1 MSDKPALHPNA
12 AVGEAL
18 VEAAH
23 AVLAE
28 ARAAIDESR
37 TSDTQAI
44 HDFRKAMKRWRALL
58 RLLEPQL
65 GGEARRLRNAARNVA
80 RKLSGARDVQS
91 AIEALG
97 ELGETRGALPA
108 GLRRSMLDRLRRLGA
123 AAEATTLTAD
133 MRLHLRAAIAAAED
147 AVGRWRLDGLAFA
160 DVADGLAQTY
170 RRARRRVPKDW
181 DSARPKALH
190 ELRQRV
196 VEHRYQME
204 LVEPLWPRLGRVWT
218 AEAQRLRDRLG
229 RYQDLVLLTGFAA
242 PRRPLAA
249 WRARLAP
256 AIERHRRDLAKS
268 AARIAGRLFAE
279 SPKAFHRRLAGL
291 WEARAGSDA

>member
-12 AVGEAL
+12 AVGKAL
-18 VEAAH
+18 VGAAH

-37 TSDTQAI
+37 KSDAQAV

-65 GGEARRLRNAARNVA
+65 GGEARRLRNAARNLA
-80 RKLSGARDVQS
+80 RKLSGARDMQS
-91 AIEALG
+91 AIEALE

-108 GLRRSMLDRLRRLGA
+108 ALRKSMLARLQHLRT
-123 AAEATTLTAD
+123 AAEATTLTPD
-133 MRLHLRAAIAAAED
+133 MRLHLRAAVSAAED
-147 AVGRWRLDGLAFA
+147 AVGRWRLDGLGFA
-160 DVADGLAQTY
+160 DVAVGLAQTY
-170 RRARRRVPKDW
+170 RRARRSVPKDW
-181 DSARPKALH
+181 DKARPKALH

-196 VEHRYQME
+196 VDHRYQME
-204 LVEPLWPRLGRVWT
+204 LIEPLWPRLGRVWT

-229 RYQDLVLLTGFAA
+229 SHQDLVLLAGFAA
-242 PRRPLAA
+242 PRRPLAG
-249 WRARLAP
+249 WRTRLAP
-256 AIERHRRDLAKS
+256 VIEQHQRDLTKS

-279 SPKAFHRRLAGL
+279 SPKAFHRRLVGL
-291 WEARAGSDA
+291 WQARAGSGA